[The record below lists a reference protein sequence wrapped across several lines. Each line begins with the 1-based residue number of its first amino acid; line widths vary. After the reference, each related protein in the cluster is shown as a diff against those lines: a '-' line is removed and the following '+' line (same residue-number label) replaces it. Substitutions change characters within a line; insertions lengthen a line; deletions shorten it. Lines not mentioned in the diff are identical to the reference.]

1 MSSEIQKI
9 NSVLRTVAAQELEK
23 AVAAELEA
31 VEDGDIETLLAAQ
44 EEKQNERKDVED
56 NS

>member
-1 MSSEIQKI
+1 MNEIQKI

-44 EEKQNERKDVED
+44 EEKHNERKDVEN